1 MAEKYLAL
9 YSMVDGVA
17 STLDAA
23 LFNPRWQDIDSR
35 LNALEVGKIP
45 SWTSA
50 TRPVPNAG
58 EYYVGFNT
66 QNQQFE
72 GFNGTDWIIL
82 G

>member
-1 MAEKYLAL
+1 MAEHYLTL
-9 YSMVDGVA
+9 YVMVDGVS

-23 LFNPRWQDIDSR
+23 LFNPRWQDIDNR

-50 TRPVPNAG
+50 SRPVPNTG
-58 EYYVGFNT
+58 EYYIGFNT
-66 QNQQFE
+66 QTGQFE